1 MRECP
6 PPEIAGIRPAM
17 SPVRPARRIAL
28 RAALGLSLGG
38 LGAGCAFDSDRDHVG
53 AAAPAEVPLARPVRT
68 AWVFGSGGPR
78 GFVHVGVLKGLDE
91 LGLKPDLVV
100 GASVGALVAT
110 LLGAGL
116 AAGEIERLAL
126 DLQPMALAR
135 LAMGAE
141 ESLSGAPLAAWI
153 REQVADR
160 LLQNLQV
167 PVACVAL
174 RMSDRM
180 VVCFTAGDAGAAV
193 QASSAIEGRFAP
205 VRIGGQRYADPDR
218 ARPLPVREARRLGAS
233 RVLAIDASAHEDR
246 APESARRYREGD
258 LHKRALTRP
267 DAALADVLLHP
278 DFGYWVNLSREFRA
292 RAIEAGYR
300 ETLAQ
305 ADKLRALHAA

>member
-1 MRECP
+1 M
-6 PPEIAGIRPAM
+6 
-17 SPVRPARRIAL
+17 
-28 RAALGLSLGG
+28 
-38 LGAGCAFDSDRDHVG
+38 
-53 AAAPAEVPLARPVRT
+53 
-68 AWVFGSGGPR
+68 
-78 GFVHVGVLKGLDE
+78 
-91 LGLKPDLVV
+91 
-100 GASVGALVAT
+100 
-110 LLGAGL
+110 
-116 AAGEIERLAL
+116 
-126 DLQPMALAR
+126 
-135 LAMGAE
+135 
-141 ESLSGAPLAAWI
+141 AAWI

-278 DFGYWVNLSREFRA
+278 DFGYWVNLSREFRS

-300 ETLAQ
+300 DTLAQ